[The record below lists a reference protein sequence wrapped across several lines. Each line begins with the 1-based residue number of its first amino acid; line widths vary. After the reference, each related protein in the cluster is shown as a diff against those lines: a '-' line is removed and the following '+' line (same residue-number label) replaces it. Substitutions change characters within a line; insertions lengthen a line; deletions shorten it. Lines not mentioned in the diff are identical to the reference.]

1 MEVKKMDPTLLTMAT
16 AFGTALAT
24 TTGSQL
30 FSGPMQTVNDW
41 WFVNF
46 GYKTAEEKALLV
58 AAQEQKVNL
67 FKSDIIEKAAEIP
80 DEYLQEPPISILG
93 PAIEASKF
101 YIDEEI
107 IRKMFANLI
116 SSSLDQRKNE
126 TIHHS
131 FVEIIKQM
139 SPNDANVLTLFS
151 TQNALPYVDYKVTHG
166 IFKNKS
172 INHELFFMEIDTNY
186 EKHSISLTNLNR
198 LGLIEIRREVHL
210 TDDKEYEKFSNNDFY
225 LNLKQNNY
233 FEDLRKDFQKAVAQ
247 FGRDEVK
254 RANKIDDDQ
263 LNEYLQES
271 QLDVSKGAVTITP
284 LGSAFLK
291 ICF

>member
-1 MEVKKMDPTLLTMAT
+1 MDPTLFTMAT

-24 TTGSQL
+24 TSGSQF
-30 FSGPMQTVNDW
+30 FSGPMQTLNDW
-41 WFVNF
+41 WYVKY
-46 GYKTAEEKALLV
+46 GHKSAEERALLV

-67 FKSDIIEKAAEIP
+67 LKSEIYEKVIEIP
-80 DEYLQEPPISILG
+80 ENHLQEPPISILG

-139 SPNDANVLTLFS
+139 SPNDADIFALFI
-151 TQNALPYVDYKVTHG
+151 QQKALPFVDYKVTHDY
-166 IFKNKS
+166 FENKV
-172 INHELFFMEIDTNY
+172 INSELFFMELDNNY
-186 EKHSISLTNLNR
+186 NMHSISIINLER
-198 LGLIEIRREVHL
+198 LGLIKINNNKWLNDES
-210 TDDKEYEKFSNNDFY
+210 EYDKFSNNDFY
-225 LNLKQNNY
+225 LDLKENNS
-233 FEDLRKDFQKAVAQ
+233 FEDIRKDYEKYVDHS
-247 FGRDEVK
+247 GREEVK
-254 RANKIDDDQ
+254 KNLELDDDQ
-263 LNEYLQES
+263 LNKNLKNS
-271 QLDVSKGAVTITP
+271 QITISKGVLTITP